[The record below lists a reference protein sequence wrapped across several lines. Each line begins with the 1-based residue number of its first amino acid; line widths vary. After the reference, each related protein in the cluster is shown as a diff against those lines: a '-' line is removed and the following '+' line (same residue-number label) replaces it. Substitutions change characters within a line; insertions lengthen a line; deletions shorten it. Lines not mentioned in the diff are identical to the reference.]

1 MNRKIHSLC
10 IQAEVQSE
18 MNITLFAHIKLHV
31 FFSQRGSVEGEG
43 CLAGPLVSVLSC
55 PLLSSRLFRLG
66 ASVTVMT
73 TVNVSLSSEAA
84 ADDRAGKLAC
94 RIGFELNWPE
104 CTFHTWLTTP
114 APPFLLPPSAC
125 FIWSLPPPP
134 PPGFSSGRTAKAR
147 PFTCWNWGAFY
158 IYLPVWRGIGCCQ
171 CRAPSEE
178 NPSASRVRGG
188 PMITVPSSLGLDAC
202 LCGGGEPHKVT
213 PVCSECKVTL
223 VCCICRCWWEMNRVP
238 VVHSHPTPSPCT
250 WEDICL
256 TFLMQLGKWGG
267 VCDVERRC
275 RYAFVSEFSALST
288 KSRALKP
295 ST

>member
-10 IQAEVQSE
+10 IQAGVQNE
-18 MNITLFAHIKLHV
+18 MNITLFAHIKLCFFV
-31 FFSQRGSVEGEG
+31 FFSKEVQLRGRV
-43 CLAGPLVSVLSC
+43 VLPALRWVSC
-55 PLLSSRLFRLG
+55 PLLSSRFFRLG

-114 APPFLLPPSAC
+114 APPFYFLPPTALSGPC
-125 FIWSLPPPP
+125 LPPPP
-134 PPGFSSGRTAKAR
+134 DFSSGRTEKAR

-171 CRAPSEE
+171 RRAPSEE
-178 NPSASRVRGG
+178 YPSASRVRGG
-188 PMITVPSSLGLDAC
+188 PMITVPSSLGLDVC
-202 LCGGGEPHKVT
+202 VCGGGEPHKVT

-238 VVHSHPTPSPCT
+238 VVRSHPTPSLCT

-256 TFLMQLGKWGG
+256 TFLMQLGKWGR

-275 RYAFVSEFSALST
+275 RYAFVS
-288 KSRALKP
+288 
-295 ST
+295 